1 MKDNEKGRKEHNEK
15 DADSQPK
22 GYGKSEHTPGIKM
35 GSYAT
40 GTEHHD
46 CSHKGWE
53 WLPVLV
59 KSQ

>member
-22 GYGKSEHTPGIKM
+22 GYGKGEHTPGIKM

-46 CSHKGWE
+46 CSRKG
-53 WLPVLV
+53 
-59 KSQ
+59 